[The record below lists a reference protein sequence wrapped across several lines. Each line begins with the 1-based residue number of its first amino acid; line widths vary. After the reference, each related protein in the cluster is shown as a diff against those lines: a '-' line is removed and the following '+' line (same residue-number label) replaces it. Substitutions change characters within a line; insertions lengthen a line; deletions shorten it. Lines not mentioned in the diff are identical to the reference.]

1 MLEAVMLASS
11 SRGNALLIRGG
22 GTALL
27 VDAGISARSLVAR
40 LEEAGTDPGS
50 LNAVCISHE
59 HRDHIAG
66 LDALHRRYAIPVYAN
81 RGTAQG
87 AARIPGLD
95 RIAWRTFETG
105 SDFRIGALNVHPF
118 AVPHDAY
125 EPVGFIFEC
134 GGARLGV
141 ATDLGMP
148 TSLIRARLKGCHGL
162 VLEANHD
169 ERMVRRSGR
178 PLLLKSRILGRLGH
192 LSNDMAADLA
202 AELAGPHLQWIILA
216 HLSEEC
222 NERALCERAMRDRLA
237 QAGCAHVR
245 VEVARARAPTPA
257 YRILMPAASPETES
271 NPPLTASVES

>member
-22 GTALL
+22 GTAVL
-27 VDAGISARSLVAR
+27 VDAGISARSLVVR
-40 LEEAGTDPGS
+40 LAEAGTDPGS
-50 LNAVCISHE
+50 LSAICISHE
-59 HRDHIAG
+59 HRDHVAG
-66 LDALHRRYAIPVYAN
+66 LETLHRRHAIPVYAN

-87 AARIPGLD
+87 VARIPGLD
-95 RIAWRTFETG
+95 RVPWRIFETG
-105 SDFRIGALNVHPF
+105 SDFRVGALAIHPF

-134 GGARLGV
+134 EGARLGV

-169 ERMVRRSGR
+169 EQMVRRSGR
-178 PLLLKSRILGRLGH
+178 PELLKSRILGRLGH
-192 LSNDMAADLA
+192 LSNDSAAELV

-222 NERALCERAMRDRLA
+222 NERTLCERAIRDRLA

-245 VEVARARAPTPA
+245 IEVARARVSTPA
-257 YRILMPAASPETES
+257 YRIRMPAA
-271 NPPLTASVES
+271 PPVHPADAAVPANRGP